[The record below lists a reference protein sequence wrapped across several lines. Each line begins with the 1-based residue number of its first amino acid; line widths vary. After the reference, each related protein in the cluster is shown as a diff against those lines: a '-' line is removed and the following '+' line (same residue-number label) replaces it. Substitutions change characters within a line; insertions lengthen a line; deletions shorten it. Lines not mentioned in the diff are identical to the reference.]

1 MIGMQPLFVIA
12 QWIVRIG
19 GVLLLLSGLLF
30 WTNDAPRSL
39 VPLHMLVGVIL
50 VVSLLL
56 LAWLAAQAG
65 APVGLAA
72 GAAVVALAVLAVGW
86 TQTSLLPGGSH
97 WIIQGLHLLLGMA
110 AVGLGESLGA
120 RVRRARLATATP

>member
-1 MIGMQPLFVIA
+1 MQPLFVIA

-39 VPLHMLVGVIL
+39 VPVHMLVGVIL

-56 LAWLAAQAG
+56 LAWLASQAG

-72 GAAVVALAVLAVGW
+72 GAAVVALAVLALGW

-97 WIIQGLHLLLGMA
+97 WIIQALHLLLGMA

-120 RVRRARLATATP
+120 RVRRARLVTATP